1 MKLRQKNLGIIG
13 AIWYVSKTIIN
24 KNNIKLNL
32 NNSIKII
39 DNYDEDYLIIQEK
52 NSILNLDKNDKIYA
66 LNDTRIKNIDSF
78 KNSLK
83 DYRKKNRYD
92 SCLTIK
98 KLGDKFYRNISVNIN
113 LYKKEISNKSLI
125 LDKKFSS
132 IYNSRSESF
141 ADLVEKLMPSVVNI
155 IAYSNFSDVGYGSG
169 FITTYQ
175 GIVVTNN
182 HVIQGKKYIKVTY
195 DNGPEYKAK
204 LLGAD
209 PVSDIAVLKL
219 EIDKKFTP
227 VNFGNSDKARI
238 GEWVIAIGNP
248 LTLGRTVTSGIIS
261 AKKRK
266 THIERYVNN
275 IQTDASINTGNSG
288 GPYLI

>member
-219 EIDKKFTP
+219 
-227 VNFGNSDKARI
+227 
-238 GEWVIAIGNP
+238 
-248 LTLGRTVTSGIIS
+248 
-261 AKKRK
+261 
-266 THIERYVNN
+266 
-275 IQTDASINTGNSG
+275 
-288 GPYLI
+288 